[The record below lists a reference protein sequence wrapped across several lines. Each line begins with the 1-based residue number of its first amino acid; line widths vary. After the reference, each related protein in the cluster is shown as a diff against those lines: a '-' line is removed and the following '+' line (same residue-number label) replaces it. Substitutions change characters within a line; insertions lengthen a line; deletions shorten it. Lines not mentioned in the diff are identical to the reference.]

1 MNEEDEFLSL
11 ITESQG
17 WLYGYILGMLAN
29 HDAANEVLQE
39 ANVVIWRKASEFQL
53 GTSFHSWAIRI
64 ANFQVMAYR
73 QKRMKDRLVF
83 DHDLLELIGK
93 RVHER
98 MVDYEEKMSQLQNCL
113 EELPERSR
121 DVVKRRYF
129 DGDSLKKIAC
139 DLNRNQ
145 NAIGQLIFRIK
156 NKLIECVSLQVNK
169 GF

>member
-17 WLYGYILGMLAN
+17 WLYGYILGLLAN

-39 ANVVIWRKASEFQL
+39 TNIVIWRKASEFQL

-64 ANFQVMAYR
+64 AHFQVMAYR
-73 QKRMKDRLVF
+73 QKRKKDRLVF

-93 RVHER
+93 RVQER
-98 MVDYEEKMSQLQNCL
+98 MDDYEEKMSQLQSCL
-113 EELPERSR
+113 DELPERSR
-121 DVVKRRYF
+121 DVVRRRYF
-129 DGDSLKKIAC
+129 DGDSLKKIAF
-139 DLNRNQ
+139 DLDRNQ

-169 GF
+169 GM